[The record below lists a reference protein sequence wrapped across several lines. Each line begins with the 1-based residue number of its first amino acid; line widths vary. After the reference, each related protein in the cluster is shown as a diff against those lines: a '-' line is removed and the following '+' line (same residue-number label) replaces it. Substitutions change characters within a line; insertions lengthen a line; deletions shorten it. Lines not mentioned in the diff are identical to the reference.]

1 MRTSKNRTSSNTS
14 SITKNSLFQWQQ
26 CSQCQK
32 SIPSTSENHEC
43 SDESNNVFVEHNR
56 AKLVAQEHKPDYF
69 KDLTLPSFMHT
80 DLVFI
85 SPETMRLLGNIHRN
99 EYILLILTTK
109 DQQRLLKIGL
119 LWPNSIL
126 ADNQIAINRAIIDQ
140 LSEQQIVE
148 LRTIPQ
154 DHIQST
160 NNITLSATVPCEKRS
175 INERRLITICLKH
188 QLENRIV
195 FVEQRIDFIY
205 LGQTI
210 TFRVEQ
216 PSDDENLLQSIQSLS
231 LENNLP
237 TFYRIS
243 SSTTSI
249 NIQFESKIKDNNNFI
264 YLGQTITFRVEQ
276 PSDDENLLQSIQSLS
291 LENNLPTFYRI
302 SSSTTSINIQFESK
316 IKDNNSNCSDK
327 SISLSDI
334 GGLKKEKSD
343 LTDLLLS
350 SAINYIPPRG
360 ILLHGPKGCGKT
372 ILINAIAHEISAIII
387 YINPS
392 DIYSRHYGESET
404 KLKRLFAQT
413 TTMTKKK
420 YLLVV
425 ENIESLCPNQERITQ
440 QMERRLTTTFITL
453 LDKYLDGKNIFLIA
467 TTNRLESVDNDL
479 RRPGRIDE
487 EIEIGIPNQQDR
499 FEILNLKLRTIA
511 NDLNEDELKLISEKT
526 HGFSGSDLEN
536 LCRKANHYA
545 RKSKQPDMNLNIEH
559 FENALTVIRPTS
571 MREVILEVPKV
582 KWSDIGGQHELKKRL
597 EEMVVWPLKYADA
610 LERLHVQ
617 VPKGIL
623 MYGPPGCSKTMVAK
637 AIATESSLNFIAVKG
652 PELFSKWVGESE
664 RAVRELFRR
673 ARLAA
678 PAIIFFD
685 EIDAIA
691 NSRSSSSNSQ
701 ANVSDRVIAT
711 LLIEMDGIEKLKGVT
726 IIAATNRPDC
736 IDPALMR
743 PGRFDRLVYV
753 PLPDE
758 QTRSEIFQIRFRH
771 SPIDSNIQIE
781 RLVELTKN
789 YSGAE
794 ITAVCDEAA
803 LIALRDN
810 IDAPHIEWQHFE
822 RALTS
827 IKPRTSDEHIRR
839 LDQFTKQHGK

>member
-43 SDESNNVFVEHNR
+43 SDDSNNIFVEHNR

-126 ADNQIAINRAIIDQ
+126 ADNQIAVNRAIIDQ
-140 LSEQQIVE
+140 LSEQQIIE

-154 DHIQST
+154 DHIQSI
-160 NNITLSATVPCEKRS
+160 NNITLSAIVPCEKRS

-249 NIQFESKIKDNNNFI
+249 NIQFESK
-264 YLGQTITFRVEQ
+264 T
-276 PSDDENLLQSIQSLS
+276 
-291 LENNLPTFYRI
+291 
-302 SSSTTSINIQFESK
+302 
-316 IKDNNSNCSDK
+316 KDNNSNCSDK

-413 TTMTKKK
+413 TTMTNKK

>member
-56 AKLVAQEHKPDYF
+56 AKLVAQEHKPEYF

-249 NIQFESKIKDNNNFI
+249 NIQFESKIKDNN
-264 YLGQTITFRVEQ
+264 G
-276 PSDDENLLQSIQSLS
+276 
-291 LENNLPTFYRI
+291 
-302 SSSTTSINIQFESK
+302 
-316 IKDNNSNCSDK
+316 NCSDK

>member
-56 AKLVAQEHKPDYF
+56 AKLVAQEHKSEYF

-126 ADNQIAINRAIIDQ
+126 ADNQIAVNRAIIDQ
-140 LSEQQIVE
+140 LSEQQIIE

-249 NIQFESKIKDNNNFI
+249 NIQFESK
-264 YLGQTITFRVEQ
+264 T
-276 PSDDENLLQSIQSLS
+276 
-291 LENNLPTFYRI
+291 
-302 SSSTTSINIQFESK
+302 
-316 IKDNNSNCSDK
+316 KDNNSNCSDK

-413 TTMTKKK
+413 TTMTNKK

-559 FENALTVIRPTS
+559 FENALTVVRPTS

>member
-195 FVEQRIDFIY
+195 FVEQRID
-205 LGQTI
+205 
-210 TFRVEQ
+210 
-216 PSDDENLLQSIQSLS
+216 
-231 LENNLP
+231 
-237 TFYRIS
+237 
-243 SSTTSI
+243 
-249 NIQFESKIKDNNNFI
+249 FI

>member
-56 AKLVAQEHKPDYF
+56 AKLVAQEHKPEYF

-126 ADNQIAINRAIIDQ
+126 ADNQIAVNRAIIDQ
-140 LSEQQIVE
+140 LSEQQIIE

-195 FVEQRIDFIY
+195 FVEQRID
-205 LGQTI
+205 
-210 TFRVEQ
+210 
-216 PSDDENLLQSIQSLS
+216 
-231 LENNLP
+231 
-237 TFYRIS
+237 
-243 SSTTSI
+243 
-249 NIQFESKIKDNNNFI
+249 FI

>member
-56 AKLVAQEHKPDYF
+56 AKLVAQEHKPEYF

-126 ADNQIAINRAIIDQ
+126 ADNQIAVNRAIIDQ
-140 LSEQQIVE
+140 LSEQQIIE

-249 NIQFESKIKDNNNFI
+249 NIQFESKIKDNN
-264 YLGQTITFRVEQ
+264 G
-276 PSDDENLLQSIQSLS
+276 
-291 LENNLPTFYRI
+291 
-302 SSSTTSINIQFESK
+302 
-316 IKDNNSNCSDK
+316 NCSDK

>member
-1 MRTSKNRTSSNTS
+1 MRTSKTRSSLNTS
-14 SITKNSLFQWQQ
+14 STNNDSAFRWQQCPQCLKSISINTDNHQCSDELNSLF
-26 CSQCQK
+26 
-32 SIPSTSENHEC
+32 
-43 SDESNNVFVEHNR
+43 VERSR
-56 AKLVAQEHKPDYF
+56 ARLLIQEHKSDYF
-69 KDLTLPSFMHT
+69 KDLTFPSFMHT
-80 DLVFI
+80 DIVFI
-85 SPETMRLLGNIHRN
+85 SPETMRLLGDIHRN
-99 EYILLILTTK
+99 DHILLISVTK
-109 DQQRLLKIGL
+109 DQQRSLRIGL
-119 LWPNSIL
+119 LWPNSLL
-126 ADNQIAINRAIIDQ
+126 ADNQVAISRTVIDH
-140 LSEQQIVE
+140 LSEQQITE
-148 LRTIPQ
+148 LRAIPK
-154 DHIQST
+154 DHVLDMD
-160 NNITLSATVPCEKRS
+160 NITLRATTPCESRS
-175 INERRLITICLKH
+175 TNERRLITICLKH

-195 FVEQRIDFIY
+195 FEEQHIDFVY
-205 LGQTI
+205 LGQSI
-210 TFRVEQ
+210 VFRIEKAI
-216 PSDDENLLQSIQSLS
+216 DDTNLIDSLHSLS
-231 LENNLP
+231 LDSNLP
-237 TFYRIS
+237 KFYRICPL
-243 SSTTSI
+243 TTSI
-249 NIQFESKIKDNNNFI
+249 NIEFESTTEHNNN
-264 YLGQTITFRVEQ
+264 
-276 PSDDENLLQSIQSLS
+276 DIQV
-291 LENNLPTFYRI
+291 
-302 SSSTTSINIQFESK
+302 
-316 IKDNNSNCSDK
+316 K

-343 LTDLLLS
+343 LIDLLLS
-350 SAINYIPPRG
+350 STTNYISPRG

-372 ILINAIAHEISAIII
+372 MLINAIAYELSATIVR
-387 YINPS
+387 INPS

-404 KLKRLFAQT
+404 KLKHLFAQT
-413 TTMTKKK
+413 TLTKNNNSKKK
-420 YLLVV
+420 YLLIV
-425 ENIESLCPNQERITQ
+425 EHIESLCPNQERITQ
-440 QMERRLTTTFITL
+440 QLERRLTTTFIEL
-453 LDKYLDGKNIFLIA
+453 LDRYLDGKNIFLIA
-467 TTNRLESVDNDL
+467 TTNRLDSVDTDL

-499 FEILNLKLRTIA
+499 LEILKIKLQTIS
-511 NDLNEDELKLISEKT
+511 NELNEEQLKCIAERT

-545 RKSKQPDMNLNIEH
+545 RKTKQSNINLNMEH
-559 FENALTVIRPTS
+559 FENALTVIRPSS

-597 EEMVVWPLKYADA
+597 EEMVVWPLKYAHA
-610 LERLHVQ
+610 LDRLNVQ

-623 MYGPPGCSKTMVAK
+623 MFGPPGCSKTMIAK
-637 AIATESSLNFIAVKG
+637 AIATESDLNFIAVKG

-691 NSRSSSSNSQ
+691 NSRANSSNSQ
-701 ANVSDRVIAT
+701 SNVSDRVIAT

-758 QTRSEIFQIRFRH
+758 QTRLEIFQIRFRR
-771 SPIDSNIQIE
+771 SPIHSDIQIE

-810 IDAPHIEWQHFE
+810 IDAPHIEWHHFE
-822 RALTS
+822 RALAS
-827 IKPRTSDEHIRR
+827 IKPRTSEEHIRR
-839 LDQFTKQHGK
+839 LDAFTKQHGK